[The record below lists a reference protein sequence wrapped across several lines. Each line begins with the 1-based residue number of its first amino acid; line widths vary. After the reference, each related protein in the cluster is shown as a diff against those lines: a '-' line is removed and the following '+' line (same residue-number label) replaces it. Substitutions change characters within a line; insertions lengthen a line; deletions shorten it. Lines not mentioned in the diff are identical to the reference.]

1 MNKKHAINT
10 KRYLNFTKKTNLVN
24 KKNNSFNYR
33 PINNIGHRSHNLRKK
48 NQHKLIRQK
57 FKDLIDFLLLQVK

>member
-24 KKNNSFNYR
+24 KKNNLFNDR

-48 NQHKLIRQK
+48 KSTQAYSTKVQRPN
-57 FKDLIDFLLLQVK
+57 